1 MSSIVASVPGRLRVR
16 HEALRNPALL
26 ERLEAKVRA
35 CAAVTG
41 VEAKASAASL
51 VVYYDTA
58 QWSEAQS
65 HQRIGTVA
73 AAVLP
78 RKAAVASPVP
88 SAAQR
93 PQRPQHPARGL
104 LQGKE
109 RRLQANRWAKRTMLG
124 SLAVS
129 MLLAAQGA
137 KRGHALTGL
146 LFLHALGLHLWV
158 HRRNLLK

>member
-73 AAVLP
+73 ATVLP
-78 RKAAVASPVP
+78 RKAAVPPAP
-88 SAAQR
+88 SAA
-93 PQRPQHPARGL
+93 QRPQHPARGL

>member
-16 HEALRNPALL
+16 HEALRSPALL

-35 CAAVTG
+35 CTAVTG

-73 AAVLP
+73 ATVLP
-78 RKAAVASPVP
+78 RKAEAPPVT
-88 SAAQR
+88 SA

-109 RRLQANRWAKRTMLG
+109 RRLQANRWAKRAMLG

-158 HRRNLLK
+158 HWRNLLK

>member
-16 HEALRNPALL
+16 HEALRSPALL

-73 AAVLP
+73 ATVLP
-78 RKAAVASPVP
+78 RKVAAPPA
-88 SAAQR
+88 

-104 LQGKE
+104 QQGKE
-109 RRLQANRWAKRTMLG
+109 RRLQANRWAKRAMLG

>member
-16 HEALRNPALL
+16 HEALRSPALL

-73 AAVLP
+73 ASVLP
-78 RKAAVASPVP
+78 RKAAAPPVP

-93 PQRPQHPARGL
+93 PQHPARGL
-104 LQGKE
+104 RQGKE
-109 RRLQANRWAKRTMLG
+109 RRLRANRWAKRAMLG

-158 HRRNLLK
+158 HRQNLLK